1 MERTI
6 SRIKNLKTRRK
17 LSLPASPSPSYS
29 ASSIGGAGG
38 GQPSADGDTATSPC
52 PPLAT
57 SPTSV
62 TGGGRTRRGGA
73 GGPTAARSGS
83 LCVPAP
89 NKRSLESTP
98 KEWSPPLHG
107 QHPPPT
113 RVRQPRRASVCGVG
127 GGGGVVQHL
136 IRYPMITT
144 ASPPAS
150 SPAAPA
156 GAAGRY
162 TRRSDSVSTVEE
174 EEDEMAAVRARVLAG
189 NGQRKT
195 SRAGEMKTEW
205 RPRFES
211 CNTEISKKAWLFA
224 KLQPERARKRI
235 KAT

>member
-38 GQPSADGDTATSPC
+38 GQPSPDGDTATSPC

-57 SPTSV
+57 SPSSV
-62 TGGGRTRRGGA
+62 TGGGRMRRGGGA

-98 KEWSPPLHG
+98 KEWSPPQHG
-107 QHPPPT
+107 QHPPQT

-127 GGGGVVQHL
+127 GGGGGVVQHL
-136 IRYPMITT
+136 IRYPMIAT
-144 ASPPAS
+144 AGPPAS

-189 NGQRKT
+189 NGQRKS

-205 RPRFES
+205 SPRFES
-211 CNTEISKKAWLFA
+211 CNTFLMS
-224 KLQPERARKRI
+224 
-235 KAT
+235 